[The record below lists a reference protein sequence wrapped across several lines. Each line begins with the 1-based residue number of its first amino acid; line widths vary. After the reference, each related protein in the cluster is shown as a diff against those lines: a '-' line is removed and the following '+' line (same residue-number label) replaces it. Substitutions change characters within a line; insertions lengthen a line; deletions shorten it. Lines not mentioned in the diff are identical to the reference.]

1 MISYT
6 AVTGAELTDFVIV
19 LNTKEA
25 VKTFNHGGNIT
36 LGGNLSVAIGP
47 IGRNVEAAGVAAFK
61 HVAAV
66 YSYSKTRG
74 FFAGVSLEG
83 SVIVTRHADNVK
95 MYRQQVTA
103 KQLLSGN
110 IPPPAQAHALYQA
123 LDARFG
129 GSATMYNSEP
139 VYGYAYQHDSSSRA
153 ARFVSQ
159 SSSYHNT
166 SQNKPTPKLTDN
178 NTARAMYDFVGQE
191 KGDLSFSKGDIVY
204 IVKKTATQD
213 DWWTGRIG
221 DREGM
226 FPANFVQVQ

>member
-1 MISYT
+1 M
-6 AVTGAELTDFVIV
+6 VI
-19 LNTKEA
+19 LY
-25 VKTFNHGGNIT
+25 
-36 LGGNLSVAIGP
+36 P
-47 IGRNVEAAGVAAFK
+47 IPL
-61 HVAAV
+61 
-66 YSYSKTRG
+66 
-74 FFAGVSLEG
+74 GVSLEG

-166 SQNKPTPKLTDN
+166 SQNKLTPKLTDN

-204 IVKKTATQD
+204 IVKRTATQD

-226 FPANFVQVQ
+226 VRLRFDAFSHVLRLAYKKKKCLFFIKQFPANFVQVQ